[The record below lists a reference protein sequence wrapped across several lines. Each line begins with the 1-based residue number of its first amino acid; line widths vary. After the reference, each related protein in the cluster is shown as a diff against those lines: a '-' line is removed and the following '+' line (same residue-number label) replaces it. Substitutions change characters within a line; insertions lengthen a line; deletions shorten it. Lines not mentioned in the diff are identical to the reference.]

1 MENYRVLFISHD
13 EENCEL
19 IRVLLG
25 LNRFE
30 AIFAATPDEGLRLV
44 AGGRVHLVLY
54 DWSDQE
60 MESIDLRHMVETF
73 GRQTPLLLY
82 TGVAYRAELEKAIG
96 DGKNGYVV
104 PPADMANLLDLVTF
118 YLQKTDNHQLF

>member
-13 EENCEL
+13 EETCEL

-60 MESIDLRHMVETF
+60 MESDHLRHMVETF
-73 GRQTPLLLY
+73 GRQTPLLHY
-82 TGVAYRAELEKAIG
+82 TGVAYRADLEKAIG

>member
-1 MENYRVLFISHD
+1 MQHYRVLFISQD

-30 AIFAATPDEGLRLV
+30 AVFAATPDEGMRLV
-44 AGGRVHLVLY
+44 VGGQVHLVLY
-54 DWSDQE
+54 DWSAQ
-60 MESIDLRHMVETF
+60 DLEADHLRRIVDAF
-73 GRQTPLLLY
+73 GVRTPLLLY

-96 DGKNGYVV
+96 DGGDGYVV
-104 PPADMANLLDLVTF
+104 PPADMANLLDLISF
-118 YLQKTDNHQLF
+118 YLQKADNRLMC